1 MFNIVWKKN
10 SQLYIKIITKI
21 NLIINIYIYTHT
33 YIHVVSYSTFSKI
46 VVSPYPYSYGASFN
60 VVMEFFD
67 TTHYGGENLFFFLVN
82 SNTYSNTHKNS
93 NTSVLNRIYN
103 TLYNQ
108 STIINDLTFV
118 IIDWNYK

>member
-1 MFNIVWKKN
+1 M
-10 SQLYIKIITKI
+10 
-21 NLIINIYIYTHT
+21 
-33 YIHVVSYSTFSKI
+33 
-46 VVSPYPYSYGASFN
+46 SPSPYSYGASFN

-67 TTHYGGENLFFFLVN
+67 TTHYGGEDPFFFFWVN

-108 STIINDLTFV
+108 STITNDLTFV